1 VLRRPAPLGT
11 ALALAVTF
19 SALAFRQLGWT
30 GPAWALVPLLVIL
43 AVVVVVDLWTKI
55 IPDELTLSG
64 LVYALVLSASQGWS
78 FLVQAIAGALAAGGV
93 VLVLAVVTRG
103 GIGGG
108 DIKLMAM
115 LGAAL
120 GWKAALI
127 VLALSQMLPALV
139 VLAVMLVRRRRVRG
153 HLAVGAVMAILG
165 ALALTAAR

>member
-1 VLRRPAPLGT
+1 MLRRPALLGT

-19 SALAFRQLGWT
+19 SALAFHQLGWT
-30 GPAWALVPLLVIL
+30 GRAWALVPLLVIL
-43 AVVVVVDLWTKI
+43 AVVVVVDLWTRI

-120 GWKAALI
+120 GWKVALI

-153 HLAVGAVMAILG
+153 HLAVGALMAILG
-165 ALALTAAR
+165 ALALTAGR